1 VAKAGHR
8 LDHAFASSSEEAQ
21 ALLELALK
29 RDYDTRLSRK
39 SLIGLR
45 AQHLANADMV
55 PVEHKVRVNLDYDL
69 KREPI
74 DPRDDKGLL
83 TAETRPWNT
92 LDEFERARDGLEDW
106 KRSRRRVLKT
116 AVDYSDMTDW
126 EANAIARRA
135 VGVKADNVLNPLAAA
150 FLRIASLGEFGLAR
164 SREASLVQFMTCLCG
179 VEVSRSRISNARR
192 RGRNPQA
199 MAGSF
204 AAIPLEAEEFVRR
217 LYRTRPLALSALLQ
231 LLRPA
236 SAAWRR
242 LQEIVVEEDEV
253 EIERTEI
260 EWLERTH
267 HAVEDDERP
276 PQNMPVHFS

>member
-1 VAKAGHR
+1 
-8 LDHAFASSSEEAQ
+8 
-21 ALLELALK
+21 
-29 RDYDTRLSRK
+29 
-39 SLIGLR
+39 
-45 AQHLANADMV
+45 M
-55 PVEHKVRVNLDYDL
+55 
-69 KREPI
+69 
-74 DPRDDKGLL
+74 
-83 TAETRPWNT
+83 
-92 LDEFERARDGLEDW
+92 
-106 KRSRRRVLKT
+106 
-116 AVDYSDMTDW
+116 
-126 EANAIARRA
+126 
-135 VGVKADNVLNPLAAA
+135 KADNALNPLAAA

-164 SREASLVQFMTCLCG
+164 SPEASLAQLMTYLCG

-260 EWLERTH
+260 EWLERTR
-267 HAVEDDERP
+267 HAVEDDERS